1 MENYVKLCNTSVIRV
16 LERNK
21 LENKVEKIWKKYRAK
36 ISQISLK
43 ISVYRFGGSQQ
54 TFSMVNGKK
63 IMPRYIIVKL
73 LKR

>member
-54 TFSMVNGKK
+54 TSSMVNGKK